1 MVENS
6 GNAGVPGNVYLPSEI
21 ERLLIAKNL
30 GDAPMYDS
38 GYKSTVTLKQEE
50 AQRRFDLVSDIEY
63 DFQLALNIG
72 DYYVGKAVVNFY
84 LDKEPKLAEL
94 FLNFNAIAITDLAI
108 NDKHF
113 SGTNLFENQKIKLEL
128 PNVCLGW
135 NTVQLRYLNAYNKN

>member
-1 MVENS
+1 M
-6 GNAGVPGNVYLPSEI
+6 G
-21 ERLLIAKNL
+21 
-30 GDAPMYDS
+30 
-38 GYKSTVTLKQEE
+38 
-50 AQRRFDLVSDIEY
+50 
-63 DFQLALNIG
+63 
-72 DYYVGKAVVNFY
+72 
-84 LDKEPKLAEL
+84 EL